1 MRHIRYGFAASIAAL
16 TLLTTAFVPFTAPAA
31 GAQSIGSQALSTRRG
46 TGAQTGSRAAPS
58 GWVGLSVVQSGQG
71 EDASDVT
78 IGYPV
83 IASVEPGSP
92 AQTAG
97 LVAGDT
103 ILAYNDV
110 DARGDPLA
118 VRRFLKPGT
127 AVVIKVRRNSVR
139 NLTLTVAKRSAQN
152 AYREAVTVSATEGAS
167 MPLMYGV
174 PGGPIAIA
182 APVAEGR
189 TAPFAGSYLA
199 RLNAGLANVLKVAPQ
214 GVLVLDV
221 GPGSAAMQ
229 AGLRAGDVITRADSI
244 PVVSPL
250 EIATAMRLAA
260 GNTVTLDVLR
270 SGSARKVT
278 IHW

>member
-1 MRHIRYGFAASIAAL
+1 MRHIRYGFAAAVTAV
-16 TLLTTAFVPFTAPAA
+16 TVFTTAFAPFAAPSA
-31 GAQSIGSQALSTRRG
+31 GAQSTRSQASSSNATR
-46 TGAQTGSRAAPS
+46 AQSGSRAAPS

-71 EDASDVT
+71 SDASDVA

-92 AQTAG
+92 AQAAG

-127 AVVIKVRRNSVR
+127 AVVVKVRRNSVR
-139 NLTLTVAKRSAQN
+139 SLTLTVAKRSAQN
-152 AYREAVTVSATEGAS
+152 AYRPAVSVTADAAAS

-189 TAPFAGSYLA
+189 DAPFAGSYLA
-199 RLNAGLANVLKVAPQ
+199 RLNTGLANVLNVAPQ

-244 PVVSPL
+244 RVVSPL
-250 EIATAMRLAA
+250 EIATAMRLASDRSM
-260 GNTVTLDVLR
+260 TLDVVR
-270 SGSARKVT
+270 SGSTRKVT